1 MTVQLV
7 VKVWYML
14 VMRLL
19 LNVTEAIEESLIG
32 ICAQHL

>member
-19 LNVTEAIEESLIG
+19 LNVTEATEESLIG